1 MAAAGPGA
9 FDLSGLGPEDQ
20 GKLMA
25 VMQDLQIQDSLRL
38 YNELVQRCFG
48 ECVETFRSKKL
59 DGKEEA
65 CVTKC
70 AQKFVKMAARVG
82 QRFAEQ
88 QQQLVAEAQDRKSV
102 V

>member
-1 MAAAGPGA
+1 MAAGPGA

-48 ECVETFRSKKL
+48 ECVDSFRSKKL
-59 DGKEEA
+59 DGKE
-65 CVTKC
+65 VSL
-70 AQKFVKMAARVG
+70 VKY
-82 QRFAEQ
+82 QRTQ
-88 QQQLVAEAQDRKSV
+88 YYMKSV
-102 V
+102 TRKLV